1 MQRLATLLALFVC
14 NACVYVTPRSTVLG
28 QTAALPDP
36 GAASLGASAGLAWAH
51 EGPYSGTGGSATD
64 QVLLPNLQGSLSY
77 GLSDLF
83 ALNVRG
89 DSAGLHPGLT
99 VALLRGD
106 LALAAQPQVGIGY
119 LHSGGSSSAAVSDG
133 DYVVFTAGARVLAS
147 HSSGVFGGVGYAFEV
162 VWAKANGGYAQSEW
176 TYQEHQLLLGVGY
189 EAAVG
194 PLKLRPEV
202 AFMLVPARK
211 VSSRGSDQ
219 SAELALVLAPSLTV
233 AYGK

>member
-1 MQRLATLLALFVC
+1 MRRLAMFLALFVC

-28 QTAALPDP
+28 QTAMLPDP
-36 GAASLGASAGLAWAH
+36 GSASLGASAGLAWAH

-83 ALNVRG
+83 AVNVRG
-89 DSAGLHPGLT
+89 DTAGLHPGLT

-106 LALAAQPQVGIGY
+106 FSLAAQPQVGIGY
-119 LHSGGSSSAAVSDG
+119 LHSGGGSSSTGSSG

-147 HSSGVFGGVGYAFEV
+147 HSSGVFGGLGYAFEFV
-162 VWAKANGGYAQSEW
+162 SLKSGSGSLSSES

-194 PLKLRPEV
+194 SLKLRPEIS
-202 AFMLVPARK
+202 FMVIPARK
-211 VSSRGSDQ
+211 VSSRGLDQ
-219 SAELALVLAPSLTV
+219 SADVSFVLAPSLTV